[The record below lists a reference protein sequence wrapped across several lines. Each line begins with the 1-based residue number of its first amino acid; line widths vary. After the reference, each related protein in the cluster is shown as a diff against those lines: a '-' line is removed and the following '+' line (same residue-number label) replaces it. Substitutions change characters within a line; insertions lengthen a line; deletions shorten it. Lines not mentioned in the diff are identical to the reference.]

1 MLPPKRGEEPIAL
14 WALEKE
20 CALTSASVTQ
30 NLDTV
35 EAAIRVELTREY
47 RGLVGVAP
55 VLGHMLVN
63 SGNALVSDAIV
74 ARVRGMLN
82 DLAHQLISRLP
93 HGEQSGAAGPEEGVD
108 RLADQL
114 AQDAPILTYLHA
126 AAIESVLVERL
137 DLKSS
142 IDPVLTPLWQ
152 ELVASEDFAT
162 GEAAM
167 QALASQSRF
176 LQTQRRMQHPL
187 DELPSEIL
195 ERVLRIWVRGTSIG
209 DEPDVS
215 AAMRAIK
222 LEYDEAE
229 TRLGLI
235 SRLVGAMRSGM
246 IAALEIEHAGLA
258 LFVTALAQA
267 SGQSREL
274 AVLACHQDQAMRLA
288 ISLKASGLEAPAVE
302 RQLLIF
308 EPTLGII
315 NDVAA
320 ISIERARELLS
331 ASRIENLNTAIG
343 ERLV

>member
-1 MLPPKRGEEPIAL
+1 MTG
-14 WALEKE
+14 
-20 CALTSASVTQ
+20 ASVTE

-35 EAAIRVELTREY
+35 EAVIRAELTREY
-47 RGLVGVAP
+47 RGLAGVAP

-82 DLAHQLISRLP
+82 NLAIQLISRLP
-93 HGEQSGAAGPEEGVD
+93 NDAPSAEAVQEEAFD
-108 RLADQL
+108 QLADQL
-114 AQDAPILTYLHA
+114 AQDAAILTYLHA
-126 AAIESVLVERL
+126 SAIESVISERL
-137 DLKSS
+137 ELRASV
-142 IDPVLTPLWQ
+142 DPVLTPLWQ
-152 ELVASEDFAT
+152 ELVASEDVPT
-162 GEAAM
+162 GETAM

-187 DELPSEIL
+187 EELPAEIL
-195 ERVLRIWVRGTSIG
+195 ERVLRIWVRGTSV
-209 DEPDVS
+209 DNELDVS

-222 LEYDEAE
+222 LNYDEAE
-229 TRLGLI
+229 TRIGLI
-235 SRLVGAMRSGM
+235 SRLVGAMRSGV

-267 SGQSREL
+267 SGQTREL

-288 ISLKASGLEAPAVE
+288 ISLRAAGLDATAVE

-308 EPTLGII
+308 EPTLGFFD
-315 NDVAA
+315 DVVA
-320 ISIERARELLS
+320 ISTEQARELLI
-331 ASRIENLNTAIG
+331 ASRIENSNTGIG